1 MFEDRWLKL
10 ITDNGT
16 VNVQEEVPGLL
27 FLGARESPPVAI
39 TNNVKIQGVDGE
51 LPGVITYDPYELT
64 INIGFDGYD
73 IEDVQLAEQKLR
85 GIFNTKG
92 RYFIIHSQTP
102 GKKYAV
108 DPPSIGPPNFLDAT
122 SLSFEV
128 SFNVYKGYSESLHET
143 DEFSLSN
150 GNFQFESGVL
160 PDSNTSYRFNRAM
173 FEVLNGSSDTI
184 DPRHRHKL
192 KIIIRMT
199 TDEGFRLVNKTT
211 GDIFEYKSD
220 LDINRQMTLD
230 GGYPYIQQNDVRA
243 RCGRLTNHGLITLA
257 PGVNKFEVWG
267 NFKNLDVQFIFPF
280 IYR

>member
-1 MFEDRWLKL
+1 MRWAYIIDESGTTYISGDDCHFLESEITEVNTKTVEQEMSGMDGVLVGANTFGPFELTLKFYYDGVDSSDL
-10 ITDNGT
+10 I
-16 VNVQEEVPGLL
+16 L
-27 FLGARESPPVAI
+27 FTEKIKKIIHTRKPMYVVHSELPARKYAFNSAKVDWEKI
-39 TNNVKIQGVDGE
+39 TNSDTTFS
-51 LPGVITYDPYELT
+51 IT
-64 INIGFDGYD
+64 
-73 IEDVQLAEQKLR
+73 
-85 GIFNTKG
+85 
-92 RYFIIHSQTP
+92 
-102 GKKYAV
+102 
-108 DPPSIGPPNFLDAT
+108 
-122 SLSFEV
+122 
-128 SFNVYKGYSESLHET
+128 FNVYKGYSESLHDT

-220 LDINRQMTLD
+220 LDINRQMTID

-257 PGVNKFEVWG
+257 PGINKFEVWG
-267 NFKNLDVQFIFPF
+267 NFKNLDIQFIFPF

>member
-1 MFEDRWLKL
+1 MRWAYIIDESGTTYISGDNCHFLESEITEVNTKTVEQEMSGMDGVLVGANTFGSFELTLKFYYDGVDSSDL
-10 ITDNGT
+10 I
-16 VNVQEEVPGLL
+16 L
-27 FLGARESPPVAI
+27 FTEKIKKIIHTRKPMYVVHSELPARKYAFNSAKVDWEKI
-39 TNNVKIQGVDGE
+39 TNSDTTFS
-51 LPGVITYDPYELT
+51 IT
-64 INIGFDGYD
+64 
-73 IEDVQLAEQKLR
+73 
-85 GIFNTKG
+85 
-92 RYFIIHSQTP
+92 
-102 GKKYAV
+102 
-108 DPPSIGPPNFLDAT
+108 
-122 SLSFEV
+122 
-128 SFNVYKGYSESLHET
+128 FNVYKGYSESLHDT
-143 DEFSLSN
+143 DEFSLGN

-220 LDINRQMTLD
+220 LDINRQMTID

-257 PGVNKFEVWG
+257 PGINKFEVWG
-267 NFKNLDVQFIFPF
+267 NFKNLDIQFIFPF

>member
-1 MFEDRWLKL
+1 MSELKKVRMFDEDGSFVITEMKGLKFL
-10 ITDNGT
+10 DAIEEDVEIETNSQNIQGTDG
-16 VNVQEEVPGLL
+16 EVPGSIDFGPFNLILRFSYKGTDIKDYKL
-27 FLGARESPPVAI
+27 FKS
-39 TNNVKIQGVDGE
+39 
-51 LPGVITYDPYELT
+51 
-64 INIGFDGYD
+64 
-73 IEDVQLAEQKLR
+73 KLR
-85 GIFNTKG
+85 SLFYKRKYYYIT
-92 RYFIIHSQTP
+92 HSDSP

-108 DPPSIGPPNFLDAT
+108 HCNGCDIENLTGEFGT
-122 SLSFEV
+122 YEV

-220 LDINRQMTLD
+220 LDVNRQMTID

-267 NFKNLDVQFIFPF
+267 NFKNLDIQFIFPF

>member
-1 MFEDRWLKL
+1 MEDKW
-10 ITDNGT
+10 
-16 VNVQEEVPGLL
+16 
-27 FLGARESPPVAI
+27 
-39 TNNVKIQGVDGE
+39 VKIITEEGTFNLTENTGLMYLEFEEEDVETTMNLQEVQGVDGAISGANTFAPFN
-51 LPGVITYDPYELT
+51 LILRFAYVGTDTKDYHL
-64 INIGFDGYD
+64 FKS
-73 IEDVQLAEQKLR
+73 KLR
-85 GIFNTKG
+85 GFLYRRKPF
-92 RYFIIHSQTP
+92 YVAHSDMP

-108 DPPSIGPPNFLDAT
+108 ITESTDYENIYDRNGT
-122 SLSFEV
+122 IEI
-128 SFNVYKGYSESLHET
+128 SFNVYKGYSESLHDT

-220 LDINRQMTLD
+220 LDVNRQITLD

-267 NFKNLDVQFIFPF
+267 NFKNLDIQFIFPF

>member
-1 MFEDRWLKL
+1 MSGIKKVRMFDEDSSFVVTDMKGLKFL
-10 ITDNGT
+10 EAEEEDVEIETNSQSIQGTDG
-16 VNVQEEVPGLL
+16 EVPGSIDFGPFNLILRFSYKGTDIKDYKL
-27 FLGARESPPVAI
+27 FKS
-39 TNNVKIQGVDGE
+39 
-51 LPGVITYDPYELT
+51 
-64 INIGFDGYD
+64 
-73 IEDVQLAEQKLR
+73 KLR
-85 GIFNTKG
+85 SLFYKRKYYYIT
-92 RYFIIHSQTP
+92 HSDSP

-108 DPPSIGPPNFLDAT
+108 HCNGCDIENLTGEFGT
-122 SLSFEV
+122 YEV
-128 SFNVYKGYSESLHET
+128 SFTVYKGYSESLHET

-199 TDEGFRLVNKTT
+199 TEEGFRLVNKTT

-220 LDINRQMTLD
+220 LDVNRQMTID

-267 NFKNLDVQFIFPF
+267 NFKNLDIQFIFPF

>member
-1 MFEDRWLKL
+1 MRWAYIIDESGTTYISGDDCHFLESEITEVNTKTVEQEMSGMDGVLVGANTFGSFELTLKFYYDGVDSSDL
-10 ITDNGT
+10 I
-16 VNVQEEVPGLL
+16 L
-27 FLGARESPPVAI
+27 FTEKIKKIIHTRKPMYVVHSELPARKYAFNSAKVDWEKI
-39 TNNVKIQGVDGE
+39 TNSDTTFS
-51 LPGVITYDPYELT
+51 IT
-64 INIGFDGYD
+64 
-73 IEDVQLAEQKLR
+73 
-85 GIFNTKG
+85 
-92 RYFIIHSQTP
+92 
-102 GKKYAV
+102 
-108 DPPSIGPPNFLDAT
+108 
-122 SLSFEV
+122 
-128 SFNVYKGYSESLHET
+128 FNVYKGYSESLHDT

-160 PDSNTSYRFNRAM
+160 PDSNTSYRFNRSM

-220 LDINRQMTLD
+220 LDINRQMTID

-257 PGVNKFEVWG
+257 PGINKFEVWG
-267 NFKNLDVQFIFPF
+267 NFKNLDIQFIFPF

>member
-1 MFEDRWLKL
+1 MRWAYIIDESGTTYISGDDCHFLESEITEVNTKTVEQEMSGMDGVLVGANTFGSFELTLKFYYDGVDSSDL
-10 ITDNGT
+10 I
-16 VNVQEEVPGLL
+16 L
-27 FLGARESPPVAI
+27 FTEKIKKIIHTRKPMYVVHSELPARKYAFNSAKVDWEKI
-39 TNNVKIQGVDGE
+39 TNSDTTFS
-51 LPGVITYDPYELT
+51 IT
-64 INIGFDGYD
+64 
-73 IEDVQLAEQKLR
+73 
-85 GIFNTKG
+85 
-92 RYFIIHSQTP
+92 
-102 GKKYAV
+102 
-108 DPPSIGPPNFLDAT
+108 
-122 SLSFEV
+122 
-128 SFNVYKGYSESLHET
+128 FNVYKGYSESLHDT

-199 TDEGFRLVNKTT
+199 TNEGFRLVNKTT

-220 LDINRQMTLD
+220 LDINRQMTID

-257 PGVNKFEVWG
+257 PGINKFEVWG
-267 NFKNLDVQFIFPF
+267 NFKNLDIQFIFPF

>member
-1 MFEDRWLKL
+1 MRWAYIIDESGTTYISGDNCHFLESEITEVNTKTVEQEMSGMDGVLVGANTFGSFDLTLKFYYDGVDSSDL
-10 ITDNGT
+10 I
-16 VNVQEEVPGLL
+16 L
-27 FLGARESPPVAI
+27 FTEKIKKIIHTRKPMYVVHSELPARKYAFNSAKVDWEKI
-39 TNNVKIQGVDGE
+39 TNSDTTFS
-51 LPGVITYDPYELT
+51 IT
-64 INIGFDGYD
+64 
-73 IEDVQLAEQKLR
+73 
-85 GIFNTKG
+85 
-92 RYFIIHSQTP
+92 
-102 GKKYAV
+102 
-108 DPPSIGPPNFLDAT
+108 
-122 SLSFEV
+122 
-128 SFNVYKGYSESLHET
+128 FNVYKGYSESLHDT

-220 LDINRQMTLD
+220 LDINRQMTID

-257 PGVNKFEVWG
+257 PGINKFEVWG
-267 NFKNLDVQFIFPF
+267 NFKNLDIQFIFPF

>member
-1 MFEDRWLKL
+1 MRWAYIIDESGTTYISGDDCHFLESEITEVNTKTVEQEMSGMDGVLVGANTFGSFELTLKFYYDGVDSSDL
-10 ITDNGT
+10 I
-16 VNVQEEVPGLL
+16 L
-27 FLGARESPPVAI
+27 FTEKIKKIIHTRKPMYVVHSELPARKYAFNSAKVDWEKI
-39 TNNVKIQGVDGE
+39 TNSDTTFS
-51 LPGVITYDPYELT
+51 IT
-64 INIGFDGYD
+64 
-73 IEDVQLAEQKLR
+73 
-85 GIFNTKG
+85 
-92 RYFIIHSQTP
+92 
-102 GKKYAV
+102 
-108 DPPSIGPPNFLDAT
+108 
-122 SLSFEV
+122 
-128 SFNVYKGYSESLHET
+128 FNVYKGYSESLHDT

-220 LDINRQMTLD
+220 LDINRQMTID

-257 PGVNKFEVWG
+257 PGINKFEVWG
-267 NFKNLDVQFIFPF
+267 NFKNLDIQFIFPF